1 MDHEQTGEETNTKHQ
16 QQKPEF
22 PPLILINSIWEKK
35 INTVCTHH
43 NIDINHLHTLEKQ
56 QQRAELKKGMQTS
69 RTQMLLK
76 DNQNK
81 SKTKIIMLHRDA
93 SNIMCQPKYMTTLNR
108 KQCSAIFK
116 YKSRMLNV
124 FGKLP
129 RQL

>member
-1 MDHEQTGEETNTKHQ
+1 MGKENQHSV
-16 QQKPEF
+16 P
-22 PPLILINSIWEKK
+22 
-35 INTVCTHH
+35 HH

-56 QQRAELKKGMQTS
+56 QQRAELKRRMQTS

-81 SKTKIIMLHRDA
+81 SKTKNIMLHRDA

-124 FGKLP
+124 KGNFPGSSNDTLCTYYIYNLYFVRNTISTP
-129 RQL
+129 